1 VATSFRMP
9 FQVLKRNIGYWAN
22 GVYQLDDDAGTMIT
36 VMATVQMP
44 SQASDLMAIQAS
56 PFGRRAGRFIKIYSD
71 TRLNCVAQEIE
82 GLRAANAG
90 DIFFYDDSQYL
101 VFGETDFTMLSRS
114 RATPVSHWRYYA
126 CEAIEAFVAEHA
138 P

>member
-9 FQVLKRNIGYWAN
+9 FQVLKRNIGQWVN
-22 GVYQLDDDAGTMIT
+22 GVYKIDDETGTFIT

-44 SQASDLMAIQAS
+44 STGDMMKIETSQ
-56 PFGRRAGRFIKIYSD
+56 FGRRAGRYIKIYTD
-71 TRLNCVAQEIE
+71 TRLNCVAQEID
-82 GLRAANAG
+82 GLREANAG

-101 VFGETDFTMLSRS
+101 IFGESDFTMLSRN

-126 CEAIEAFVAEHA
+126 CEAIEAFVTEQA